1 MRSNCFSHLNKQTKS
16 CELTLNLVQNYQYS
30 AYRSVSNCL
39 FLFFSHFRWTHTFWN
54 CFVCLL
60 GLQQFHQIPFAFSLG
75 YNHLPSQE
83 KVKDSCLME
92 AEVAGSG
99 RLIDFC
105 LAYRANCIFQTSP
118 GVLQTGHFLIAQL
131 HCYISGTLSL
141 DISTEF

>member
-1 MRSNCFSHLNKQTKS
+1 MHID
-16 CELTLNLVQNYQYS
+16 
-30 AYRSVSNCL
+30 L
-39 FLFFSHFRWTHTFWN
+39 FLTVFFILFSFSVNTH
-54 CFVCLL
+54 LL
-60 GLQQFHQIPFAFSLG
+60 KLLRMPAWVTAISSDTFAFSLG
-75 YNHLPSQE
+75 YSHLPSQE

-105 LAYRANCIFQTSP
+105 LAYRANCIFQTAP

-141 DISTEF
+141 DISTEL